1 MTQDKKD
8 KLFRDKALKQLE
20 RPDIVETEIKVTR
33 PSTYVIIA
41 SMGILVIAVF
51 IWCVLGNISDRS
63 TVSGVIF
70 PIDKVVDVTLP
81 NRGTVRSTFVANGDV
96 VEMGQALAMVS
107 VGEAYSMV
115 SSPAR
120 GSILN
125 IKKENEDFESLAPIV
140 TIVSEEK
147 EQGGAAVAFVP
158 FEISRKLRSG
168 MRVEVT
174 PKNLTREKN
183 GYIVGHITEVERY
196 PVSREDAVKV
206 LKNENFVGDIF
217 PEQGAAFIVKM
228 VLHRQDD
235 GSLVWS
241 FKPNEPVDMGTGTFC
256 DIRIVTK
263 RRSVYEYLF
272 ESVHE
277 KAVKGKMMFE

>member
-1 MTQDKKD
+1 MAEESKS
-8 KLFRDKALKQLE
+8 KLFREKALKQLE
-20 RPDIVETEIKVTR
+20 RTDFVETEIKVTS

-41 SMGILVIAVF
+41 SMAILVIAVF
-51 IWCVLGNISDRS
+51 VWCLLGSISDRCS
-63 TVSGVIF
+63 VSGVIF
-70 PIDKVVDVTLP
+70 PIDQVVDVTLP
-81 NRGTVRSTFVANGDV
+81 NRGMVRSTFVTNGDV
-96 VEMGQALAMVS
+96 VEKGQALAMVS
-107 VGEAYSMV
+107 VGDAYSMI
-115 SSPAR
+115 SSPTC

-125 IKKENEDFESLAPIV
+125 IKKENENFESLAPIV
-140 TIVSEEK
+140 TIVSDDE
-147 EQGGAAVAFVP
+147 EQGSAAVAFVP

-217 PEQGAAFIVKM
+217 PEQGAAFVVKM
-228 VLHRQDD
+228 ELHRQDD

-241 FKPNEPVDMGTGTFC
+241 FKPDEPVDMGTGTFC

-272 ESVHE
+272 ESVRE
-277 KAVKGKMMFE
+277 KAIKGRMMFE

>member
-1 MTQDKKD
+1 MAEESKD
-8 KLFRDKALKQLE
+8 KLFRNKALKQLE

-41 SMGILVIAVF
+41 SMAILVIAVF
-51 IWCVLGNISDRS
+51 VWCLLGSISDRS
-63 TVSGVIF
+63 SVYGVIF

-81 NRGTVRSTFVANGDV
+81 NRGTVRSTFVTNGDV
-96 VEMGQALAMVS
+96 VEKGRALAMVS
-107 VGEAYSMV
+107 VGEAYSMI
-115 SSPAR
+115 SSPTG

-125 IKKENEDFESLAPIV
+125 IKKENEDFESLAPIA
-140 TIVSEEK
+140 TIISDDE

-158 FEISRKLRSG
+158 FEVSRKLQSG

-196 PVSREDAVKV
+196 PISRDDAVKM

-217 PEQGAAFIVKM
+217 PQQGAAFVVKM
-228 VLHRQDD
+228 ELHRQDD

-272 ESVHE
+272 ESLRE
-277 KAVKGKMMFE
+277 KAIKGRMMFE

>member
-1 MTQDKKD
+1 MD
-8 KLFRDKALKQLE
+8 
-20 RPDIVETEIKVTR
+20 RPDVVETQIKVTR

-41 SMGILVIAVF
+41 SMAILVVAVF
-51 IWCVLGNISDRS
+51 VWCLLGSISDRS

-70 PIDKVVDVTLP
+70 PVDKIVDVTLP
-81 NRGTVRSTFVANGDV
+81 NRGTVRSTFVANGDI
-96 VEMGQALAMVS
+96 VEKGRALAMVS
-107 VGEAYSMV
+107 VGDAYSMI
-115 SSPAR
+115 SSPAD

-140 TIVSEEK
+140 TIVSDEQ
-147 EQGGAAVAFVP
+147 EQGCTAVAFVP

-196 PVSREDAVKV
+196 PVSRDDAVKV

-217 PEQGAAFIVKM
+217 PVQGAAFIVKM

-241 FKPNEPVDMGTGTFC
+241 FKPDEPVDMGTGTFC

-272 ESVHE
+272 ESVRG
-277 KAVKGKMMFE
+277 KAIKGRMMFE